1 MLSTSPLRLSLTRL
15 LISGFLLNAFSVGAW
30 GELGHRAIGRV
41 AESLLSPTARA
52 EVNRL
57 LGAGDDLASASVWAD
72 QVRSGRPESRPWHYI
87 TLQVRG
93 PHVSPASADTPNV
106 LTAMQRF
113 EAVLASGSGGAGAH
127 GAEATDFKKAEALKW
142 LAHFV
147 GDAHQPLHAGEDH
160 DRGGNETSVRLGRRK
175 MGWHQAWD
183 HGFLSRLDRDE
194 NALVQQLQDTVQAW
208 LKAGRG
214 AEPVTFAEM
223 VSESH
228 ALARLAYARNGRP
241 IKGRGRIVELEA
253 HDIAWA
259 QQVTLMQLARG
270 GIRLAH
276 VLNRALDPRFAAER
290 LKAMPKGSQV
300 AKGEKVVAPR
310 YGKPGGTPVQTKP
323 SSDLTY
329 AWSKNSKV
337 YHRLSCPDVAKIAP
351 DNLVKGETPPQ
362 ARRLHQGCAKNEA
375 P

>member
-1 MLSTSPLRLSLTRL
+1 
-15 LISGFLLNAFSVGAW
+15 
-30 GELGHRAIGRV
+30 
-41 AESLLSPTARA
+41 
-52 EVNRL
+52 
-57 LGAGDDLASASVWAD
+57 
-72 QVRSGRPESRPWHYI
+72 
-87 TLQVRG
+87 
-93 PHVSPASADTPNV
+93 
-106 LTAMQRF
+106 MQYF
-113 EAVLASGSGGAGAH
+113 EAVLAGERGADAS
-127 GAEATDFKKAEALKW
+127 DFKKAEALKW

-183 HGFLSRLDRDE
+183 HGFLTKLGHDE
-194 NALVQQLQDTVQAW
+194 EVLVQHLQDTVQAW

-214 AEPVTFAEM
+214 AEPVTFVEM
-223 VSESH
+223 VAESH

-241 IKGRGRIVELEA
+241 IKGRGRTVELEA

-300 AKGEKVVAPR
+300 AKGEKVPAPR
-310 YGKPGGTPVQTKP
+310 YGKPGGALIPVKNPLGMPYT
-323 SSDLTY
+323 
-329 AWSKNSKV
+329 WSKNSKV
-337 YHRLSCPDVAKIAP
+337 YHRLTCPDVAKIAS
-351 DNLVKGETPPQ
+351 DNLVKGETPPPG
-362 ARRLHQGCAKNEA
+362 RRLHQGCAKNAE
-375 P
+375 PSREP